1 MSRNTAVLL
10 GAAVLNLLAYHHAK
24 EAGSDKVTALVIGS
38 VAGNLL
44 TAAAYDAITK

>member
-10 GAAVLNLLAYHHAK
+10 GSAALSLFAYTQAK
-24 EAGSDKVTALVIGS
+24 KSKSDTVAALVIGS

-44 TAAAYDAITK
+44 TGAAYDSLTK